1 MAKFDES
8 RIVVDETG
16 YNYVTVTPQEILK
29 WGGYCICNGCNNQF
43 LRENMNLCFAAGD
56 TYCDKCFNDMRKRWK
71 RNLSKQDIE
80 YDLKLQAIQ
89 ALDWYKYHLDDE
101 FRTKIIRQNEE
112 ASHYNEHI
120 INLVNDDE
128 FEKILKELAEDEN

>member
-8 RIVVDETG
+8 RILVDETG
-16 YNYVTVTPQEILK
+16 YNYVKVTPQEILN
-29 WGGYCICNGCNNQF
+29 WGGYCICNSCNNQF

-71 RNLSKQDIE
+71 RNLSKEDIE
-80 YDLKLQAIQ
+80 YDLKLQDSQ

-101 FRTKIIRQNEE
+101 FRAKIIRQNEE
-112 ASHYNEHI
+112 ASHYSEHI

>member
-1 MAKFDES
+1 
-8 RIVVDETG
+8 
-16 YNYVTVTPQEILK
+16 
-29 WGGYCICNGCNNQF
+29 
-43 LRENMNLCFAAGD
+43 
-56 TYCDKCFNDMRKRWK
+56 MRKRWK
-71 RNLSKQDIE
+71 RDLSKEDIE
-80 YDLKLQAIQ
+80 YDLKLQDSQ

-101 FRTKIIRQNEE
+101 FRAKIIRQNEE

>member
-8 RIVVDETG
+8 RILVDETG
-16 YNYVTVTPQEILK
+16 YNYVKVTPQEILK

-71 RNLSKQDIE
+71 RDLSKEDIE
-80 YDLKLQAIQ
+80 YDLKLQDSQ

-101 FRTKIIRQNEE
+101 FRAKIIRQNEE

-128 FEKILKELAEDEN
+128 FEKILKELAENEN